1 MKNIDFRT
9 LRADEIEVRPQ
20 SIKNGKATMLLYID
34 SRAVVSLLNET
45 VGNMNW
51 QSEFY
56 QVGEQTI
63 GKIGIYDEDRDIWVW
78 KSDVGSESNVEAEKG
93 KISDTYKRILSRFG
107 VQELYSA
114 PRITID
120 DDGYGNSGY
129 KVLEISYDTNRN
141 ITHLVIGNRFNKEVF
156 RWDRDSVEQPT
167 QYKPKSYIQTQ
178 QNDLEWKDETK
189 DNLTVLTDYCSQV
202 TANGFDRSE
211 VGKFF
216 RFYKDKCNS
225 WNGKFDCERL
235 FSNWMSKAKAA
246 A

>member
-1 MKNIDFRT
+1 MRNIDFRT
-9 LRADEIEVRPQ
+9 LKADEIEVRPQ

-93 KISDTYKRILSRFG
+93 KISDTYKRVLSRFG

-156 RWDRDSVEQPT
+156 RWDKDSVEQPT
-167 QYKPKSYIQTQ
+167 QYKPKSYTQTQ

-216 RFYKDKCNS
+216 RFYKDKCNT

-246 A
+246 

>member
-120 DDGYGNSGY
+120 DDGYGNGGY

-141 ITHLVIGNRFNKEVF
+141 ITHLVIGNRFNKEVY
-156 RWDRDSVEQPT
+156 RWDRDGVEQPT
-167 QYKPKSYIQTQ
+167 QYKTKSYTQTQ

-202 TANGFDRSE
+202 TANGFDRHQ
-211 VGKFF
+211 VGNFF
-216 RFYKDKCNS
+216 RYYEKKCGT
-225 WNGKFDCERL
+225 WNGKFDVEKL
-235 FSNWMSKAKAA
+235 FSNWMSKEKAA
-246 A
+246 

>member
-167 QYKPKSYIQTQ
+167 QYKPKSYTQTQ

-189 DNLTVLTDYCSQV
+189 DNLAVLTDYCSQV

-246 A
+246 

>member
-56 QVGEQTI
+56 QVGEQII
-63 GKIGIYDEDRDIWVW
+63 GKIGIYDEDKDIWVW

-93 KISDTYKRILSRFG
+93 KISDTYKRVLSRFG

-129 KVLEISYDTNRN
+129 KVLEINYDTNRN

-167 QYKPKSYIQTQ
+167 QHKPKSYTQTQ
-178 QNDLEWKDETK
+178 QNELEWQDETK

-246 A
+246 

>member
-141 ITHLVIGNRFNKEVF
+141 ITHLIIGNRFNKEVF
-156 RWDRDSVEQPT
+156 RWDKDSVEQPT
-167 QYKPKSYIQTQ
+167 QYKPKSYTQTQ

-216 RFYKDKCNS
+216 RFYKDKCNT

-246 A
+246 

>member
-93 KISDTYKRILSRFG
+93 KISDTYKRVLSRFG

-167 QYKPKSYIQTQ
+167 QYKPKSYTQTQ

-216 RFYKDKCNS
+216 RFYKDKCNT

-246 A
+246 

>member
-167 QYKPKSYIQTQ
+167 QYKPKSYTQTQ

-216 RFYKDKCNS
+216 RFYKDKCNT

-246 A
+246 

>member
-1 MKNIDFRT
+1 MRNIDFRT

-63 GKIGIYDEDRDIWVW
+63 GKIGIYDEDRNIWVW
-78 KSDVGSESNVEAEKG
+78 KSDVGSESNIEASKG
-93 KISDTYKRILSRFG
+93 LISDCYKRILSRFG

-129 KVLEISYDTNRN
+129 KVMEISYDTNRN

-156 RWDRDSVEQPT
+156 RWDRDGAEQPT
-167 QYKPKSYIQTQ
+167 QFKTKSYTQTTQ
-178 QNDLEWKDETK
+178 TDLEWQDETK

-216 RFYKDKCNS
+216 RFYKDKCNA

-246 A
+246 

>member
-1 MKNIDFRT
+1 MKNIEFRT

-93 KISDTYKRILSRFG
+93 KISDTYKRVLSRFG

-167 QYKPKSYIQTQ
+167 QYKPKSYTQTQ

-202 TANGFDRSE
+202 TANGFDRHQ
-211 VGKFF
+211 VGNFF
-216 RFYKDKCNS
+216 RYYEKKCGT
-225 WNGKFDCERL
+225 WNGKFDVEKL
-235 FSNWMSKAKAA
+235 FSNWMSKEKAA
-246 A
+246 

>member
-156 RWDRDSVEQPT
+156 RWDKDSVEQPT
-167 QYKPKSYIQTQ
+167 QHKPKSYTQTTQ
-178 QNDLEWKDETK
+178 TDLEWKDETK

-216 RFYKDKCNS
+216 RFYKDKCNT

-246 A
+246 

>member
-1 MKNIDFRT
+1 MRNIDFRT
-9 LRADEIEVRPQ
+9 LKADEIEVRPQ

-156 RWDRDSVEQPT
+156 RWDKDSVEQPT
-167 QYKPKSYIQTQ
+167 QYKPKSYTQTQ

-246 A
+246 

>member
-93 KISDTYKRILSRFG
+93 KISDTYKRVLSRFG

-156 RWDRDSVEQPT
+156 RWDKDSVEQPT
-167 QYKPKSYIQTQ
+167 QYKPKSYTQTQ

-216 RFYKDKCNS
+216 RFYKDKCNT

-246 A
+246 